1 MLRYYERGR
10 DDPRVQRAILLRKLA
25 LEKEEWRRR
34 CRANFLDWCIEALRV
49 YEQSPARHHVVLINK
64 LQALWRG
71 DFDRLM
77 IYMPPRHAKSWYTSR
92 LFVPWFLAQD
102 PTKSIIAAS
111 HTYNLAEGFGRFA
124 RNLIT
129 EHAEILGF
137 SLEADRTAAGHWLT
151 DRGGG
156 YLAAGVGK
164 AIAGNPG
171 DLLLIDDPV
180 SNKAEAES
188 EVQRESVWNWYKNDL
203 YTRQQPHAKIVLIMC
218 MVGDTKVL
226 LTDGSHKKLKD
237 VRRGDKIA
245 TYENGIIG
253 ESIIEAW
260 KSQGSDLVF
269 EIQTRLGAITRANA
283 RHPFLV
289 KRKGE
294 YVWVRLRDLRVGDL
308 AVRVNEIDPP
318 IISGEHSAA
327 YPVVG
332 KIAKRLQNAKV
343 FVRSITA
350 RIVGKEGYG
359 LHHIIPLLIGRLAY
373 AATTAW
379 MRFNIKLCS
388 QPKMAY
394 ARSADYRPRGGCPKP
409 GIINFA
415 LTTITAPKKCADS
428 FATTAISLLALQEMK
443 HTCSLRWDISKGF
456 NQSASSD
463 GAGLLTREII
473 LDRITSIVSAGH
485 EEVFDVQVARTQ
497 NFIADGFISHNTRWH
512 EDDLGGRLLN
522 EMASGGD
529 QWEILKFAAL
539 ANDPNDPLG
548 RDTDEALWPEWMPKE
563 SLLRIRRTMGEREFG
578 ALYQQDPRPPGGSF
592 FDVNNILVDGQPIAA
607 PPLCDTVF
615 AVIDTA
621 VKTGSKNDATG
632 VTYYALCNQVKYHP
646 LSILDWDITQIEGA
660 LLETW
665 LPTVFKNLEILAEQC
680 GARYGSMGVY
690 IEDKA
695 SGIILLQQ
703 VDRRPQLGRAHPID
717 TKLTALGKDER
728 AINASGYVQRQMVKI
743 TEHAYNKMT
752 HYKGRYGNHFLIQ
765 VFRFQLG
772 VKDQADDLLDTFTYG
787 ISIALGDSEG
797 F

>member
-1 MLRYYERGR
+1 MLRYERGR

-25 LEKEEWRRR
+25 LEKEDWRRR

-49 YEQSPARHHVVLINK
+49 YDQSPARHHVVLINK

-102 PTKSIIAAS
+102 PSKSIIAAS

-129 EHAEILGF
+129 EHSDILGF
-137 SLEADRTAAGHWLT
+137 ELEADRTAAGHWLT
-151 DRGGG
+151 NKGGG

-203 YTRQQPHAKIVLIMC
+203 YTRQQPGAKIVLIMC

-226 LTDGSHKKLKD
+226 LADGAHKQLKE
-237 VRRGDKIA
+237 VRPGDKIA

-260 KSQGSDLVF
+260 KSQGSDFIF
-269 EIQTRLGAITRANA
+269 EIQTQAGATTRANA

-294 YVWVRLRDLRVGDL
+294 YVWVRLRNLRAGDL
-308 AVRVNEIDPP
+308 VVRVREIEPL
-318 IISGEHSAA
+318 IIDGEHFAA

-332 KIAKRLQNAKV
+332 KIAISLQNVKAY
-343 FVRSITA
+343 VRNIIA
-350 RIVGKEGYG
+350 RIVGKEGCA
-359 LHHIIPLLIGRLAY
+359 LRHIIPPLIERLAY
-373 AATTAW
+373 AATTVW
-379 MRFNIKLCS
+379 TRFSIKYCLTNR
-388 QPKMAY
+388 MAY
-394 ARSADYRPRGGCPKP
+394 ARYANCPQMGASQKH
-409 GIINFA
+409 GTTNFV
-415 LTTITAPKKCADS
+415 LTMITAQKRCEDS
-428 FATTAISLLALQEMK
+428 FVITVISSLVLLK
-443 HTCSLRWDISKGF
+443 KKYSYFVRRNISAR
-456 NQSASSD
+456 NVLSPA
-463 GAGLLTREII
+463 AGLLTREII
-473 LDRITSIVSAGH
+473 LDCITSIVPAGH

-512 EDDLGGRLLN
+512 EDDLGGRLLT

-548 RDTDEALWPEWMPKE
+548 RDVDEALWPEWMPKE

-592 FDVNNILVDGQPIAA
+592 FDVENILVNGEPIAA

-632 VTYYALCNQVKYHP
+632 VTYFALCNQVKFHP

-665 LPTVFKNLEILAEQC
+665 LPTVFQNLEALAQQC
-680 GARYGSMGVY
+680 NARYGSTGVY

-717 TKLTALGKDER
+717 SKLTSLGKDER

-743 TEHAYNKMT
+743 TTHAYNKMT

-765 VFRFQLG
+765 VFRFQIG

-787 ISIALGDSEG
+787 ISISLGDNEG
-797 F
+797 Y